1 MKRFRRLLLKVALS
15 GVKVNDMKIYVET
28 QKGKGKAVSDD
39 RVLVH
44 RNILSE
50 TALVLEEKTGFVAI
64 ADGVGGNAAGD
75 VAAVMACAGASA
87 MEVIDEQ
94 HFEEINQEILER
106 GAKNKYKGMAATF
119 SGIHWGAD
127 GSAVCCHVG
136 NTRIYAIQG
145 SGYLKQLTE
154 DDTVVQFLLKTGKL
168 TEEEAEN
175 YTARN
180 EITACFGGGK
190 AALLNIKLFP
200 VTEDEHTNFLM
211 TSDGIHEYLTI
222 DEMEDCI
229 SESEEDGRKLVQ
241 MLVKKAQEKGSTD
254 DCTAV
259 YIDRGNT

>member
-1 MKRFRRLLLKVALS
+1 MLLKAALS
-15 GVKVNDMKIYVET
+15 EMKVNKMKIYVDT

-50 TALVLEEKTGFVAI
+50 TSLVLEGKTGFVAI
-64 ADGVGGNAAGD
+64 ADGVGGNVAGD
-75 VAAVMACAGASA
+75 VAAVMACAGASVMDA
-87 MEVIDEQ
+87 IDEQ

-106 GAKNKYKGMAATF
+106 GAKDKYKGMASTF
-119 SGIHWGAD
+119 SGIHWSED
-127 GSAVCCHVG
+127 GSAICCHVG

-175 YTARN
+175 YSARN

-190 AALLNIKLFP
+190 ASLFKVKLFP
-200 VTEDEHTNFLM
+200 LTEDEHTNFLM
-211 TSDGIHEYLTI
+211 TSDGVHEHLTI

-229 SESEEDGRKLVQ
+229 GEAEGDGKDLVQ

>member
-1 MKRFRRLLLKVALS
+1 M
-15 GVKVNDMKIYVET
+15 
-28 QKGKGKAVSDD
+28 AV
-39 RVLVH
+39 
-44 RNILSE
+44 
-50 TALVLEEKTGFVAI
+50 

-75 VAAVMACAGASA
+75 VAAVMVCAGASA
-87 MEVIDEQ
+87 MDVIDEQ
-94 HFEEINQEILER
+94 HFEAINQEILER
-106 GAKNKYKGMAATF
+106 GAKDEYKGMAATF
-119 SGIHWGAD
+119 SGIHWGTD

-175 YTARN
+175 YSARN

-190 AALLNIKLFP
+190 ASLLNVKVFP
-200 VTEDEHTNFLM
+200 LAEDEHTDFLM
-211 TSDGIHEYLTI
+211 TSDGIHEHLTI

-229 SESEEDGRKLVQ
+229 GAAEGDGRKLVQ
-241 MLVKKAQEKGSTD
+241 MLVKHAQEKGSAD

-259 YIDRGNT
+259 YIDREE

>member
-1 MKRFRRLLLKVALS
+1 M
-15 GVKVNDMKIYVET
+15 NDLKIYVET
-28 QKGKGKAVSDD
+28 QKGKGKDVSDD

-50 TALVLEEKTGFVAI
+50 TSLVLEEKTGFVAV

-75 VAAVMACAGASA
+75 VAAVMVCAGAAA
-87 MEVIDEQ
+87 MEVIDKP

-106 GAKNKYKGMAATF
+106 GTKDKYKGMAATF
-119 SGIHWGAD
+119 SGIHWETD
-127 GSAVCCHVG
+127 GNAVCCHVG

-168 TEEEAEN
+168 NEEEAEN
-175 YTARN
+175 YSARN

-190 AALLNIKLFP
+190 ASLLNVKIYPLE
-200 VTEDEHTNFLM
+200 EDEHTNFLM

-222 DEMEDCI
+222 DEMEDCLG
-229 SESEEDGRKLVQ
+229 ETEGDGKKLVQ
-241 MLVKKAQEKGSTD
+241 RLVKYAQEKGSDD

-259 YIDRGNT
+259 YIDMEE